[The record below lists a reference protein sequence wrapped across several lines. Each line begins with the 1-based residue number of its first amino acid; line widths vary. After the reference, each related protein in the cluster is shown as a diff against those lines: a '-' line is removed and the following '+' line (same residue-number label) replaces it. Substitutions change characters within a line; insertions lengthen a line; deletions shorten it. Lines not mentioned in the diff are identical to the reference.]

1 MSAVFA
7 DAFLYVALL
16 NRRDES
22 HAKAAAFA
30 ASLRSPVIT
39 TEWVLVEVADAF
51 AGSVVRPRIKAF
63 IDDLRANRLVEVVEA
78 ESEVFRRGMDL
89 YHARPDKEWS
99 LTDCA

>member
-39 TEWVLVEVADAF
+39 TEWVLRKVY
-51 AGSVVRPRIKAF
+51 
-63 IDDLRANRLVEVVEA
+63 
-78 ESEVFRRGMDL
+78 GML
-89 YHARPDKEWS
+89 
-99 LTDCA
+99 